1 MYCLRLHASPQSQ
14 ISDFLGSVSSS
25 KSRQDS
31 SVPLVPPPPTFMSN
45 INASSMRGMVTSPHI
60 VASQVGLDLLEAG
73 GNAIEA
79 AIAIANSL
87 GVTYPHF
94 CGLGGDAFLLI
105 ADTDGNVQSI
115 SGIGQ
120 SAADVSSYLQDG
132 TPIPTRGPR
141 SMLTT
146 AGAVDAM
153 GKAYDISRNQWT
165 GKYRWDQ
172 LLEPAI
178 ALAENGFERTAS
190 EMFWHEFRRKEETL
204 MPEIFAEPSHQYCK
218 RPALAQSLKE
228 LATGGPRDFYEGQ
241 LAHRIAQGLQKVGSP
256 ITTHDLAKTQARVEV
271 PLSISYRGG
280 TLLTNR
286 PPTQGITTLEI
297 MGILENVDLQHYPES
312 SADHFHLMVEAVKR
326 AFIHRAEYVA
336 DPEYRDVPVE
346 YLLSQTNLNQ
356 QVASIQLHKAL
367 PWPHTYQHGDTVYI
381 GVVDQAGRAVSMLC
395 TIYFDWGSGT
405 YAGDTGILWHNR
417 GAAFS
422 LDPQHPNFLEANKR
436 PFHTLNPGIYTRNGK
451 PHILYGTQGADGQ
464 PQTLAALL
472 TRLID
477 YKLDP
482 YTALVKPRFLLGRTF
497 SDSRDTLKIE
507 TDISPEVHK
516 SLLERGHEISL
527 VSAQSQLM
535 GHPGVI
541 VIDPNT
547 GQMTGAHDPRSD
559 GHALGL

>member
-1 MYCLRLHASPQSQ
+1 MTRL
-14 ISDFLGSVSSS
+14 I
-25 KSRQDS
+25 
-31 SVPLVPPPPTFMSN
+31 
-45 INASSMRGMVTSPHI
+45 ASSMRGMVTSPHI

-105 ADTDGNVQSI
+105 ADTNGRVQSI

-120 SAADVSSYLQDG
+120 STADVSTYLQAG
-132 TPIPTRGPR
+132 TTIPTRGPR

-153 GKAYDISRNQWT
+153 GKAYDISREQWH
-165 GKYRWDQ
+165 GQYRWDQ
-172 LLEPAI
+172 LLAPSI
-178 ALAENGFERTAS
+178 ALAENGFARTAS
-190 EMFWHEFRRKEETL
+190 EIFWLNFRRHEEAL
-204 MPEIFAEPSHQYCK
+204 MPEIFTEPLRQYCK

-228 LATGGPRDFYEGQ
+228 LASGGPRDFYEGK
-241 LAHRIAQGLQKVGSP
+241 LASRIAQGLQQAGSP
-256 ITTHDLAKTQARVEV
+256 ITSRDLAKTQARVEV

-297 MGILENVDLQHYPES
+297 MGILENVNLQNYPES
-312 SADHFHLMVEAVKR
+312 SADHFHFMVEAVKR
-326 AFIHRAEYVA
+326 AFIHRGQYVA

-346 YLLSQTNLNQ
+346 HLLSQVNLSQ
-356 QVASIQLHKAL
+356 QAALIQQYKAL

-422 LDPQHPNFLEANKR
+422 VNPQHPNFLEANKR

-482 YTALVKPRFLLGRTF
+482 YTALLKPRFLLGRTF
-497 SDSRDTLKIE
+497 SDSRDSLKIE
-507 TDISPEVHK
+507 ADISPAVHQ
-516 SLLERGHEISL
+516 SLLNRGHEVSL
-527 VSAQSQLM
+527 VDAQSQLM